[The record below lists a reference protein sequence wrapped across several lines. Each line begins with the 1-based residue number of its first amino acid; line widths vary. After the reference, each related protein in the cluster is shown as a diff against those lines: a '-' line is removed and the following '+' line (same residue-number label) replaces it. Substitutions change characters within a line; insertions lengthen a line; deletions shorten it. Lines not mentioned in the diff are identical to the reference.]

1 VDPDQGRLKMTFIIA
16 IVGIGSVLLAL
27 LICVIAFRNV
37 QQPGQVIPA
46 VVGAVTTAIGTL
58 AGLVAGHTAG
68 AAGKENA
75 EQRAQSNERD
85 AAAGRALATAIK
97 SDNAEAA
104 DGLEGVPAPEG
115 ADAVLRKHDEMAK
128 ALFP

>member
-1 VDPDQGRLKMTFIIA
+1 MTFIIA
-16 IVGIGSVLLAL
+16 IVGVAAVLIAF
-27 LICVIAFRNV
+27 LISVIAFRNV

-46 VVGAVTTAIGTL
+46 VLGAVTTAIGTL

-68 AAGKENA
+68 AAGKESA

-85 AAAGRALATAIK
+85 AAAGRALATAVK
-97 SDNAEAA
+97 ADSAEAS
-104 DGLEGVPAPEG
+104 DGLEGVPGLGG
-115 ADAVLRKHDEMAK
+115 ADAVLRKHGELAT